1 MCEVGEL
8 NDNSYICSQTQ
19 CRKKSSTI
27 LMKNRFHLDSNFSW
41 FCSFIAAWVL
51 MVSSLGEASSELH
64 VQMAKSLA
72 LSVTFLLIVLVAW
85 VCRQVNHGDYPI
97 IGIKK
102 LLIVLGTSYILPLF
116 SLLFWLDRYW
126 IYAFALQLLLIV
138 SLWVGEVSKSQKS

>member
-1 MCEVGEL
+1 
-8 NDNSYICSQTQ
+8 
-19 CRKKSSTI
+19 
-27 LMKNRFHLDSNFSW
+27 
-41 FCSFIAAWVL
+41 

-64 VQMAKSLA
+64 MQMAKSLA

-85 VCRQVNHGDYPI
+85 VCRKVNHGDYPI
-97 IGIKK
+97 IGVKK
-102 LLIVLGTSYILPLF
+102 LLTVLGASYILSLP

>member
-1 MCEVGEL
+1 MIICTFASRL
-8 NDNSYICSQTQ
+8 NEE
-19 CRKKSSTI
+19 RKVVRSS
-27 LMKNRFHLDSNFSW
+27 MKNRFHLDSSFSW

-64 VQMAKSLA
+64 TLMAKSLA

-85 VCRQVNHGDYPI
+85 VCRKVNHRDYPI
-97 IGIKK
+97 IGVKK
-102 LLIVLGTSYILPLF
+102 LLIVLGTSYILPLL

-138 SLWVGEVSKSQKS
+138 SLWVGEVSKLQKN

>member
-1 MCEVGEL
+1 
-8 NDNSYICSQTQ
+8 
-19 CRKKSSTI
+19 
-27 LMKNRFHLDSNFSW
+27 
-41 FCSFIAAWVL
+41 

-64 VQMAKSLA
+64 AQMAKSLG

-85 VCRQVNHGDYPI
+85 VCRQINRGDYPI

-138 SLWVGEVSKSQKS
+138 SLWVGEVSKLQKN

>member
-1 MCEVGEL
+1 
-8 NDNSYICSQTQ
+8 
-19 CRKKSSTI
+19 
-27 LMKNRFHLDSNFSW
+27 MKNRFHLDSSFSW

-64 VQMAKSLA
+64 TLMAKSLA

-85 VCRQVNHGDYPI
+85 VCRKVNHGDYPI
-97 IGIKK
+97 IGVKK
-102 LLIVLGTSYILPLF
+102 LLIVLGTLL

-138 SLWVGEVSKSQKS
+138 SLWVGEVSKLQKN

>member
-1 MCEVGEL
+1 
-8 NDNSYICSQTQ
+8 
-19 CRKKSSTI
+19 
-27 LMKNRFHLDSNFSW
+27 MKNRFHLDSNISW

-64 VQMAKSLA
+64 TLMAKSLA

-85 VCRQVNHGDYPI
+85 VCRKVNHGDYPI
-97 IGIKK
+97 IGVKK
-102 LLIVLGTSYILPLF
+102 LLIVLGTSYILPLL

-138 SLWVGEVSKSQKS
+138 SLWVGEVSKLQKN